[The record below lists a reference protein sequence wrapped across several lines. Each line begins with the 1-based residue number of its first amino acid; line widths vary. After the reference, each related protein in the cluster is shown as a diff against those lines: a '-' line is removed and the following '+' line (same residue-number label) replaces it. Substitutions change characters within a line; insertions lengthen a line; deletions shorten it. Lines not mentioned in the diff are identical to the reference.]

1 MDKLQVTKFD
11 GNGDF
16 IVWKFQVQMF
26 LDANGWFGT
35 INGSFPKP
43 EQAGERQSM
52 WYKIEAKAK
61 AAIVNSVEVN
71 VVRSIMSL
79 ATAREMWDRLTQL
92 YESRSKLSINLL
104 LQEFHAYKMTE
115 SIDMTTHISNVETMA
130 RRLSDLGKPVD
141 EADLVAKLL
150 QLPSRYRHLISAWDN
165 LDESKQTVANLVPRL
180 LKEEKLEFGMPSSV
194 TTSSENSI
202 ALAAKVKQRDEKTH
216 TKPKKFEG
224 KCNYCQRVGHKKN
237 KCWKLQKDRKAESRD
252 GSAKA
257 EVSSAAHQ
265 TGSYMTA
272 QHDDDGFLFSA
283 HLASGSCDDW
293 LVDTGAGK
301 HMCHR
306 RDWFSDYTVLS
317 KRIPVLTASGH
328 YIYGVGIGSVPL
340 ESFVNGEC
348 IRATLTNVLHIPE
361 VQQNLISIGKLADRG
376 FEAHFTGSGLKIVR
390 NSRVVAVGIREGE
403 KLYRLKCRVVAE
415 KTVHANSVVTGP
427 QPINVWHERFG
438 HANYQTI
445 KAAIRHGAV
454 SGLQVAEE
462 SFPASPAQET
472 FCEACCLGKQA
483 RFPIPCS
490 TKRAS
495 ACGELVHFDTCG
507 PMSVDSLT
515 GCRYLAVF
523 VDDASGYLFVYPM
536 KTKGDIIHV
545 VPKVLVEVASAGHQ
559 LRVLQSDNAAE
570 FKSSKMTEL
579 LEKYLVKQRF
589 TTPFVAAENGRV
601 ERQNRTIVEA
611 ARAMLAA
618 ANLPKMFWAEATVAA
633 GYIRNRV
640 PLKRLEWRTPY
651 ELWHGRKP
659 SVDHLRIWGSVG
671 YVRVEDHKRDKL
683 DFKSERRI
691 LVGYDDRSKTF
702 RMWLP
707 GTRHVKTSRDVRFVE
722 TIPKRSFTFD
732 ISGSNSTSAS
742 EERPPVESSSS
753 QSVKRDFQDLDSS
766 TSRSP
771 YPKRVERE
779 AAKEARVKIQN
790 IVSEERLG
798 DEEWLRTETA
808 FSCDFAYSTKE
819 CPSTFQEAMKS
830 SDANLWRK
838 ATDSEFESLMSNG
851 TWDLV
856 ERPIGAN
863 VINSMWVFRIKYRPD
878 GSVEKYKARLVA
890 KGCSQKAGVDFF
902 DTYSPVTRMTSVRCI
917 LSLVAANDLEMVQCD
932 VVTAFLYGDLAEDIY
947 LRQPEGYD
955 DKSGRVCKLRHSLYG
970 LRQAPLQ
977 WNKKISGVLQ
987 QLNLKPCSGDPC
999 VYVRKSDNLIFALF
1013 VDDGLCAAPSMRII
1027 EDFLNKLQK
1036 SFKMT
1041 YSCKVDCYIG
1051 IEIERDRENKT
1062 IKIHQKGY
1070 LRKVLEKFSMLECN
1084 PVSSPCLVD
1093 QQFRRNVDEKGK
1105 QLEPY
1110 NVPYRQLIGSLMF
1123 AAVTTRPDLAY
1134 VVNQLSQFLE
1144 SPSKAHWQCAKRVL
1158 RYIKGTIDKGITYS
1172 VGDRVNRLIAY
1183 SDASWASEPES
1194 RKSVTGVVLLLNGG
1208 IVGWKSKKQTVVTDS
1223 TTYAEYVAAHS
1234 CSRDVVWLRRLLE
1247 DLNFTQ
1253 SSPTCLFLDNAAAEL
1268 LITNPV
1274 FHERSKHVD
1283 VKFHYVREVF
1293 ERGEIAIQHVS
1304 TRDQLADFLTK
1315 CFAGDK
1321 LSVML
1326 KQVGL
1331 G

>member
-16 IVWKFQVQMF
+16 LVWKFQVQMF
-26 LDANGWFGT
+26 LDANGWFAT
-35 INGSFPKP
+35 INGSFPRP
-43 EQAGERQSM
+43 EQAGERLNM

-61 AAIVNSVEVN
+61 AAIVNSLQVN

-79 ATAREMWDRLTQL
+79 ATAREMWDRLSQL

-130 RRLSDLGKPVD
+130 RRLGDLGKSID

-150 QLPSRYRHLISAWDN
+150 QLPPRYRHLISAWDN
-165 LDESKQTVANLVPRL
+165 LDESKQTVANLLPRL

-202 ALAAKVKQRDEKTH
+202 ALVTNVKRGDGKTH

-224 KCNYCQRVGHKKN
+224 KCNYCQKVGHKKS
-237 KCWKLQKDRKAESRD
+237 KCWKLQKDRKAESD
-252 GSAKA
+252 VKA
-257 EVSSAAHQ
+257 EASSAGSTVHQ

-272 QHDDDGFLFSA
+272 QHDEEGFLFSA
-283 HLASGSCDDW
+283 HLSSGCSEDW

-301 HMCHR
+301 HMCNR
-306 RDWFSDYTVLS
+306 RDWFSDYSVLS
-317 KRIPVLTASGH
+317 KQIPVLTASGH

-390 NSRVVAVGIREGE
+390 NKRVVAVGVREGE

-415 KTVHANSVVTGP
+415 KTVHASSVVTGP
-427 QPINVWHERFG
+427 QPLNVWHERFG
-438 HANYQTI
+438 HANYHTI

-454 SGLQVAEE
+454 SGLQVVEE
-462 SFPASPAQET
+462 LSPVSPAPEI

-490 TKRAS
+490 TRRAS
-495 ACGELVHFDTCG
+495 ACGELIHFDTCG
-507 PMSVDSLT
+507 PMSVGSLT

-536 KTKGDIIHV
+536 KTKGDIIDV

-570 FKSSKMTEL
+570 FKSSKMTAL
-579 LEKYLVKQRF
+579 LDKYLVKQRF

-611 ARAMLAA
+611 ARAMLAT
-618 ANLPKMFWAEATVAA
+618 ANLPKMFWAEAAMAA

-640 PLKRLEWRTPY
+640 PLKRLEWKTPY
-651 ELWHGRKP
+651 ELWHGKKP
-659 SVDHLRIWGSVG
+659 SVEHLRIWGSVG
-671 YVRVEDHKRDKL
+671 YVRIEDHKRDKL

-707 GTRHVKTSRDVRFVE
+707 GTRHVKASRDVRFVE

-732 ISGSNSTSAS
+732 ISGSNPLSAS
-742 EERPPVESSSS
+742 EERYPVENSSA
-753 QSVKRDFQDLDSS
+753 QSVKRDFQDLNSS

-779 AAKEARVKIQN
+779 AAGVARVKIQN
-790 IVSEERLG
+790 IANEETID

-819 CPSTFQEAMKS
+819 CPQTFQEAMNS

-838 ATDSEFESLMSNG
+838 ATDSEYESLMSNE

-856 ERPIGAN
+856 EKPIGAN
-863 VINSMWVFRIKYRPD
+863 VIKSMWVFRIKYRPD

-890 KGCSQKAGVDFF
+890 KGCSQKAGIDFF
-902 DTYSPVTRMTSVRCI
+902 ETYSPVTRLTSVRCI

-932 VVTAFLYGDLAEDIY
+932 VVTAFLYGDLTEDIY
-947 LRQPEGYD
+947 LRQPEGYED
-955 DKSGRVCKLRHSLYG
+955 ESGRVCKLRHSLYG

-987 QLNLKPCSGDPC
+987 QLNLEPCSADPC
-999 VYVRKSDNLIFALF
+999 VYVRKSDNLVFALF
-1013 VDDGLCAAPSMRII
+1013 VDDGLCAAPSMQII
-1027 EDFLNKLQK
+1027 EDFLENLQR

-1041 YSCKVDCYIG
+1041 HSKVACYIG
-1051 IEIERDRENKT
+1051 IEIQRDREKKT
-1062 IKIHQKGY
+1062 VKIHQKSY
-1070 LRKVLEKFSMLECN
+1070 LSKVLEKFSMLDCN
-1084 PVSSPCLVD
+1084 SVNSPCLVD
-1093 QQFRRNVDEKGK
+1093 QQLKRNVDGDGRL
-1105 QLEPY
+1105 LEPY
-1110 NVPYRQLIGSLMF
+1110 NVPYRQLIGSLMY
-1123 AAVTTRPDLAY
+1123 AAVATRPDIAY
-1134 VVNQLSQFLE
+1134 IVNQLSQFLE

-1172 VGDRVNRLIAY
+1172 VGGQLNQLIAY

-1194 RKSVTGVVLLLNGG
+1194 RKSVTGIVLMLNGG
-1208 IVGWKSKKQTVVTDS
+1208 IIGWKSKKQTVVTDS

-1247 DLNFTQ
+1247 DLNYEQ
-1253 SSPTCLFLDNAAAEL
+1253 SSSTCLFLDNAAAEL

-1304 TRDQLADFLTK
+1304 TRAQLADFLTK
-1315 CFAGDK
+1315 SLAGEK
-1321 LSVML
+1321 LNVLL